1 MSFLTDSRLFLN
13 RCFPDRISVI
23 YFFAALACAVAFW
36 TVTVTEE
43 KETKTYPVQVKFS
56 NVPPG
61 CAVVGPD
68 VHSKINVEVAALS
81 DILKKV
87 SDEDISVTI
96 DAGKFVSGPFVH
108 EITPG
113 DVSLPSSVSFVRVF
127 PKILQLQLDKRI
139 RAKIPLKPQ
148 FVGKAE
154 GGKRVAEWKI
164 DPPSIDA
171 EGPQSIIQA
180 TKYIPT
186 QPIQLVGRRDNFSI
200 PVVPMN
206 DDPEVSVDVTV
217 QPVLKVSL
225 EEKMAQKLVSGVAL
239 VVAKLPANIEAR
251 TEPRVIEVVVEG
263 PAKAVAKMSSAKL
276 FALVDVGALPPA
288 DIPYKMKPAVQFRD
302 GAAGGCQVSSFSPPF
317 IEVVL
322 KEKR

>member
-1 MSFLTDSRLFLN
+1 MSFLARLRLFLN
-13 RCFPDRISVI
+13 RCFPDRVSVI
-23 YFFAALACAVAFW
+23 YFFAALACAVVFW

-43 KETKTYPVQVKFS
+43 KEAKTYPVQVNFS

-61 CAVVGPD
+61 YAVVGPD
-68 VHSKINVEVAALS
+68 VHSKINVEVAALG
-81 DILKKV
+81 DILKKI
-87 SDEDISVTI
+87 SGDDISVTI

-113 DVSLPSSVSFVRVF
+113 DVALPSSVSLVRIY

-139 RAKIPLKPQ
+139 RARIPLKPQ
-148 FVGKAE
+148 FIGKAE
-154 GGKRVAEWKI
+154 GGKRVAGWKI

-171 EGPQSIIQA
+171 EGPQSIIEA
-180 TKYIPT
+180 TKHIPT
-186 QPIQLVGRRDNFSI
+186 QPIQLGGRRDNFSI

-206 DDPEVSVDVTV
+206 DDPEVSVDVMV

-225 EEKMAQKLVSGVAL
+225 EEKMAQKVVRGVAV

-251 TEPRVIEVVVEG
+251 MEPREIEVVVEG
-263 PAKAVAKMSSAKL
+263 PAQFVEKISSAEL
-276 FALVDVGALPPA
+276 FAQVDVGALPAA
-288 DIPYKMKPAVQFRD
+288 DVPYKMKPAVQFRD
-302 GAAGGCQVSSFSPPF
+302 GAGSGCQVSSSSPPF
-317 IEVVL
+317 IEVLL

>member
-1 MSFLTDSRLFLN
+1 MSFLARARLFLN
-13 RCFPDRISVI
+13 RCFPDKVSVI
-23 YFFAALACAVAFW
+23 YFFAAFACAVAFW

-43 KETKTYPVQVKFS
+43 KEAKTYPVQVKFS

-61 CAVVGPD
+61 YAVVGPD
-68 VHSKINVEVAALS
+68 VHSKINVEVAALG
-81 DILKKV
+81 DILRKI
-87 SDEDISVTI
+87 SGDDISVTI

-108 EITPG
+108 EITPS
-113 DVSLPSSVSFVRVF
+113 DVALPSSVSLVRIY

-154 GGKRVAEWKI
+154 GGKRVAGWKI

-171 EGPQSIIQA
+171 EGPQSVIEA
-180 TKYIPT
+180 TKNIPT
-186 QPIQLVGRRDNFSI
+186 QPIQLGGRRDNFSI

-217 QPVLKVSL
+217 QPILKVSL
-225 EEKMAQKLVSGVAL
+225 EEKMAQKVVRGVAV

-251 TEPRVIEVVVEG
+251 TEPREIEVVVEG
-263 PAKAVAKMSSAKL
+263 PAQFVEKISSAEL
-276 FALVDVGALPPA
+276 FAQVDVGALPSS
-288 DIPYKMKPAVQFRD
+288 DIAYKMKPAVQFRD
-302 GAAGGCQVSSFSPPF
+302 GSGSGCQVSSSSPPF

>member
-1 MSFLTDSRLFLN
+1 VSFFSSVRLFLN
-13 RCFPDRISVI
+13 RCFPDRVSGI
-23 YFFAALACAVAFW
+23 YFFAALACAVVFW

-61 CAVVGPD
+61 YAVVGPD
-68 VHSKINVEVAALS
+68 VHSKVNVEVAALP
-81 DILKKV
+81 DILKK
-87 SDEDISVTI
+87 ISQEEIALTI

-113 DVSLPSSVSFVRVF
+113 EVALPSSVSFVRVF

-139 RAKIPLKPQ
+139 KAKIPLKPQ

-154 GGKRVAEWKI
+154 GGKRVAGWKI
-164 DPPSIDA
+164 DPPTIDA
-171 EGPQSIIQA
+171 EGPQSVIEA
-180 TKYIPT
+180 TKHIPT
-186 QPIQLVGRRDNFSI
+186 QPIQLGGKRDNFSI

-217 QPVLKVSL
+217 QPVLRVTI
-225 EEKMAQKLVSGVAL
+225 EDKMAQKVVRGVA
-239 VVAKLPANIEAR
+239 VAVAKLPANLEAR
-251 TEPRVIEVVVEG
+251 TEPREIEVVVEG
-263 PAKAVAKMSSAKL
+263 PAQSVEKITGAEL
-276 FALVDVGALPPA
+276 FAQVDVGALPA
-288 DIPYKMKPAVQFRD
+288 AEAPYKMKPAVQLRD
-302 GAAGGCQVSSFSPPF
+302 GAAGGCGISSISPPF
-317 IEVVL
+317 VEVLL